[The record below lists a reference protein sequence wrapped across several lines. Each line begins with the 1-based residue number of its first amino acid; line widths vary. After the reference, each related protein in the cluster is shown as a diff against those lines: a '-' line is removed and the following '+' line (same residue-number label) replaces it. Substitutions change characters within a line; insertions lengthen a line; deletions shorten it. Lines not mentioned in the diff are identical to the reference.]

1 MDRSLAALEE
11 GKSSENLQNIETGRG
26 AIASGDF
33 EKRAHDDR
41 ETESDFDSLDEDAKS
56 GESGSEAEENDS
68 SDSDIELQGLAV
80 IRPKK
85 TRKLSW
91 SCLGGTSRRDGG
103 PLKTFGEQSWRTLH
117 NAAEVRQDDTYFSPF
132 CS

>member
-11 GKSSENLQNIETGRG
+11 GKSSENLQNTETGRG

-56 GESGSEAEENDS
+56 GESSSGLEAEENDS
-68 SDSDIELQGLAV
+68 SDSDIELQGPAV

-85 TRKLSW
+85 PGN
-91 SCLGGTSRRDGG
+91 CRRRAV
-103 PLKTFGEQSWRTLH
+103 F
-117 NAAEVRQDDTYFSPF
+117 AALVARHAVMVVF
-132 CS
+132 